1 MADRVMK
8 LASERAVVVFTLS
21 SCSMCHTMTQL
32 MADLGVNA
40 MVHELDREPR
50 GKEMEAALLKMLGGG
65 GPAVP
70 ALFVGGRLVGGTKR
84 VMSLHLAG
92 ELVPMLK
99 NAGALWL

>member
-1 MADRVMK
+1 MERVMQ

-21 SCSMCHTMTQL
+21 SCCMCHTVTQL
-32 MADLGVNA
+32 MADLSVNA
-40 MVHELDREPR
+40 LVHELDRDPR
-50 GKEMEAALLKMLGGG
+50 GKDMERALLKMLGGR

-70 ALFVGGRLVGGTKR
+70 AVFIGGKLVGGTNR

-99 NAGALWL
+99 SAGALWL